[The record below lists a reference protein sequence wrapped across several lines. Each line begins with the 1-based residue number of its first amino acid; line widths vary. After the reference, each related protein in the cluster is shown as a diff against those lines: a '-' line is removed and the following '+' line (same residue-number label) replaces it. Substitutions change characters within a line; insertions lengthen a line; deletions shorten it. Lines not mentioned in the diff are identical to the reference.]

1 MTEVEPKAEDGLARS
16 AHSGSRN
23 RWRGRSLGF
32 EQASVMVEA
41 GMGLQPMR
49 VAIADG
55 QYTSTIYGWIKESK
69 FEDVL
74 TVCTVFV
81 IRFYVLVF

>member
-1 MTEVEPKAEDGLARS
+1 
-16 AHSGSRN
+16 
-23 RWRGRSLGF
+23 
-32 EQASVMVEA
+32 MVEA

-74 TVCTVFV
+74 TVLEP
-81 IRFYVLVF
+81 LVEESPDNRA